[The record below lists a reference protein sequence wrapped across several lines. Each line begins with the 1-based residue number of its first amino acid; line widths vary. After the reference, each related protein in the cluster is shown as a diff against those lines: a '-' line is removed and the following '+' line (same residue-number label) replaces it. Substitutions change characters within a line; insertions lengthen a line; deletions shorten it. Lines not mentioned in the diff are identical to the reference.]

1 MSKTVQE
8 IMEVMGKTVEVTMK
22 LERKNGSSYAH
33 IADITPED
41 INEIRYYFDGAL
53 YRSVM
58 RCLEVKLKGDWT
70 AKAKKGLLLDSL
82 NLTVTHPESDSV
94 TIGYGGFYI
103 AEASE
108 YDAAQNL
115 TSIIAYDELYLSMQ
129 PYTASLW
136 QSGITV
142 KNYLIAILNKLGINY
157 DTNSLSL
164 MANAD
169 KKITSE
175 KFLDIENDSTEAAYT
190 YRDILDEIAKASGV
204 TFAYKNSLGGDPFK
218 LYAIKPTESGYVID
232 ESNLRSVT
240 IGAKYG
246 PVMGVVLSREPQ
258 EDNVF
263 YPSNLTDS
271 QTAVKISNVEIMEDS
286 GNDAYRET
294 FIQGIYNNVKNTE
307 YYLYD
312 LDSFGIGFLNF
323 GDIFTL
329 KVCERKNGEIGEEKE
344 YKTIFMRTDMTVGDG
359 IKEKSKLEAP
369 QATSTD
375 YAAASTTD
383 KALKKTML
391 KVDKQEQRITALV
404 KESDEKYSKLTQT
417 VDGFE
422 TEIANTKSGLEAKI
436 RATAESFEATYAKKE
451 TVDGQ
456 IEGVTDQIKSINSEL
471 DGIDGKIEGKVTTEV
486 QKDTTISILAGKV
499 ESKISGN
506 YVTKATYDDEKK
518 NWLLKTTYDSYVKQT
533 DQNIEAAVSRVQTLE
548 DAEYI
553 TKSQCSSLISAQAD
567 KIALTVESNLKYE
580 SRNLLLDSECFEHL
594 TPTGYH
600 ATYQGDYVSTDA
612 TYLPSG
618 KARKLTVKA
627 NDDSQIA
634 GVSFSPS
641 DTVGGVDKIK
651 PNTTYTL
658 SFWARLYPDDA
669 TQSLSSQA
677 SVYTATAPNNA
688 IIDTKRTRGLALTKS
703 WQKVVIVFTT
713 QSAVSSFLLRF
724 ALAGC
729 VNGQQY
735 AIGISSLKLEIGNV
749 ATEWATRTPS
759 AAEVEEYAKSEI
771 AQLPDR
777 ITLSVEQNLKIG
789 ARNILL
795 DSACFK
801 SFTPSGFYS
810 GSIAA
815 LPYTDSSLP
824 SGSYKRM
831 SFTTTRSD
839 SCGVQFDSVSIIG
852 QALGS
857 IDKIKPS
864 TTYTLSFWLKSS
876 SHNGE
881 KLDRERMIYCGENN
895 FPTFDG
901 QRCKIPTIS
910 SSWQKYVVVFNTSAA
925 ISEFRLRFCILACT
939 SGESIAIDIS
949 SLKLEEGT
957 IATDWTPSE
966 NDLVS
971 GETYQSFINLLPD
984 KITAGVSSTVTDQ
997 YVADKIHSKC
1007 VSVTL
1012 DTNGVTVENGALTL
1026 KDESGDVMI
1035 DSSGIHSEYLNFGKM
1050 IDLDTIKNGT
1060 YFSTIPYGT
1069 TATKNIDIWT
1079 LRNYT
1084 GTDTGMKNAK
1094 AAVDVMTNIP
1104 KLKPLFWNNSNNWFC
1119 SYGSSSTDT
1128 NYVIAAKLDNI
1139 DEAQTYLLSYDIIL
1153 ASVAN
1158 GKGLIPQKVF
1168 LATDK
1173 SVCYDIGVDT
1183 LTAGN
1188 AVVSGKTYQYRY
1200 GTLSCSIRGYDLIK
1214 KKGGQSKNA
1223 KITIQILSLG
1233 DGGTGTDSTSWFYA
1247 MHCPNTSYM
1256 GFIGNIKIKT
1266 FVGATL
1272 NARALLNSN
1281 TDYFLDL
1288 GTGVLSAD
1296 EVGCTNLRATALPSV
1311 LSATDNLRPVYVDEE
1326 TGQLYRLA

>member
-1 MSKTVQE
+1 MYNPGGDYLTYIKDSIIRKPRSKIVVDGKTYTGLEHLVSFPKITHETEKMIGGFPAKTCEFEIYNLDGKLSLNGKEVQVYRGLDISDTKTVW
-8 IMEVMGKTVEVTMK
+8 IPMGLFYADGEDVTNNSTKRTIQFKGTDRTRLFDSPFANVYSKGIIPADTVISTVAEKICAKHGLSINTATK
-22 LERKNGSSYAH
+22 SKIISYRFTEAVG
-33 IADITPED
+33 TPED
-41 INEIRYYFDGAL
+41 TTDRQVIAWIAELSGCIPIISRDGQSLMFTRPSYKETVTEAGKTYPSGSYADKRKYKTLSAEPLYGPINAISFGHADYDDAYVYQDDTDVETNGLHEWKINDNALAENDKSALAPKVFAIIKGMQIYPFELTDFIDDYLFDINDGIQIKKKDGAFVTTYVL
-53 YRSVM
+53 GMNTTSRIRSVFKAGTQDSSSAD
-58 RCLEVKLKGDWT
+58 RNLAGSVK
-70 AKAKKGLLLDSL
+70 
-82 NLTVTHPESDSV
+82 SD
-94 TIGYGGFYI
+94 
-103 AEASE
+103 
-108 YDAAQNL
+108 
-115 TSIIAYDELYLSMQ
+115 M
-129 PYTASLW
+129 
-136 QSGITV
+136 
-142 KNYLIAILNKLGINY
+142 
-157 DTNSLSL
+157 
-164 MANAD
+164 
-169 KKITSE
+169 KKI
-175 KFLDIENDSTEAAYT
+175 
-190 YRDILDEIAKASGV
+190 
-204 TFAYKNSLGGDPFK
+204 K
-218 LYAIKPTESGYVID
+218 L
-232 ESNLRSVT
+232 SVDH
-240 IGAKYG
+240 I
-246 PVMGVVLSREPQ
+246 
-258 EDNVF
+258 
-263 YPSNLTDS
+263 
-271 QTAVKISNVEIMEDS
+271 
-286 GNDAYRET
+286 
-294 FIQGIYNNVKNTE
+294 NN
-307 YYLYD
+307 
-312 LDSFGIGFLNF
+312 
-323 GDIFTL
+323 
-329 KVCERKNGEIGEEKE
+329 
-344 YKTIFMRTDMTVGDG
+344 
-359 IKEKSKLEAP
+359 
-369 QATSTD
+369 Q
-375 YAAASTTD
+375 
-383 KALKKTML
+383 
-391 KVDKQEQRITALV
+391 ITALV
-404 KESDEKYSKLTQT
+404 KESDERYSEFTQT
-417 VDGFE
+417 
-422 TEIANTKSGLEAKI
+422 AKGLEGTIADTKNGLSAKI
-436 RATAESFEATYAKKE
+436 EATAEKAELTYAKKE

-456 IEGVTDQIKSINSEL
+456 IKGITDQLE
-471 DGIDGKIEGKVTTEV
+471 GIDGKIEGKVTTEV

-518 NWLLKTTYDSYVKQT
+518 NWLSKTTYDSYVSQT
-533 DQNIEAAVSRVQTLE
+533 DQKISAAVSKVQKLE
-548 DAEYI
+548 EAGYI
-553 TKSQCSSLISAQAD
+553 TKAACNSLIDQKSD
-567 KIALTVESNLKYE
+567 SIALTVESNLKYE
-580 SRNLLLDSECFEHL
+580 SRNLLMDSECFEHL

-713 QSAVSSFLLRF
+713 QSTVSSFLLRF

-857 IDKIKPS
+857 IDKIKPG

-957 IATDWTPSE
+957 IATDWTPSTDDIDQSVKAQISMCVQKDKNNKLTSAIAIE
-966 NDLVS
+966 GNRISIKSDKFELTNDGEVTCKRVVKDNETGTETITKLKMTNATFTHVYQDRQIGEIGIGMDLS
-971 GETYQSFINLLPD
+971 GLFYET
-984 KITAGVSSTVTDQ
+984 ITAGDMCGVMLKADSGNGYQIAVDSSTFNIVKNNTS
-997 YVADKIHSKC
+997 A
-1007 VSVTL
+1007 
-1012 DTNGVTVENGALTL
+1012 NLTL
-1026 KDESGDVMI
+1026 VE
-1035 DSSGIHSEYLNFGKM
+1035 
-1050 IDLDTIKNGT
+1050 
-1060 YFSTIPYGT
+1060 
-1069 TATKNIDIWT
+1069 
-1079 LRNYT
+1079 
-1084 GTDTGMKNAK
+1084 DTGLGFIHKGGTFGIGMKEWGYGNISSAERMVMSSDCGMVIGSQYGLCLHGNEGIWLCGSIKLTDYYKSDTSNAK
-1094 AAVDVMTNIP
+1094 
-1104 KLKPLFWNNSNNWFC
+1104 KPL
-1119 SYGSSSTDT
+1119 
-1128 NYVIAAKLDNI
+1128 YV
-1139 DEAQTYLLSYDIIL
+1139 
-1153 ASVAN
+1153 
-1158 GKGLIPQKVF
+1158 
-1168 LATDK
+1168 
-1173 SVCYDIGVDT
+1173 
-1183 LTAGN
+1183 
-1188 AVVSGKTYQYRY
+1188 
-1200 GTLSCSIRGYDLIK
+1200 
-1214 KKGGQSKNA
+1214 
-1223 KITIQILSLG
+1223 
-1233 DGGTGTDSTSWFYA
+1233 
-1247 MHCPNTSYM
+1247 NT
-1256 GFIGNIKIKT
+1256 T
-1266 FVGATL
+1266 
-1272 NARALLNSN
+1272 
-1281 TDYFLDL
+1281 
-1288 GTGVLSAD
+1288 TGVIS
-1296 EVGCTNLRATALPSV
+1296 T
-1311 LSATDNLRPVYVDEE
+1311 
-1326 TGQLYRLA
+1326 

>member
-8 IMEVMGKTVEVTMK
+8 IMEVMGKTVEATMK

-33 IADITPED
+33 IANITPED

-70 AKAKKGLLLDSL
+70 AKAKKGLLIDSL
-82 NLTVTHPESDSV
+82 KLTVTHPEGDRA

-103 AEASE
+103 AEAPE

-204 TFAYKNSLGGDPFK
+204 TFAFKNSLGGDPFK

-258 EDNVF
+258 EDNVI

-307 YYLYD
+307 YYLYE

-329 KVCERKNGEIGEEKE
+329 KVCERKNGEIGDEKE
-344 YKTIFMRTDMTVGDG
+344 YKTILMRTDMTVGDG

-369 QATSTD
+369 QATSPD

-383 KALKKTML
+383 KVLKKTML
-391 KVDKQEQRITALV
+391 KVDKQKQEITALV
-404 KESDEKYSKLTQT
+404 KETDEKYSKLTQT

-422 TEIANTKSGLEAKI
+422 TEIANTKNGLEAKI
-436 RATAESFEATYAKKE
+436 TATAEKAELTYAKKE
-451 TVDGQ
+451 TV
-456 IEGVTDQIKSINSEL
+456 EK
-471 DGIDGKIEGKVTTEV
+471 
-486 QKDTTISILAGKV
+486 AG
-499 ESKISGN
+499 
-506 YVTKATYDDEKK
+506 YV
-518 NWLLKTTYDSYVKQT
+518 
-533 DQNIEAAVSRVQTLE
+533 
-548 DAEYI
+548 

-580 SRNLLLDSECFEHL
+580 SRNLLMDAECFEHL

-600 ATYQGDYVSTDA
+600 ATYVSDYVA
-612 TYLPSG
+612 TGQSYLPSG
-618 KARKLTVKA
+618 KARQLKFKA
-627 NDDSQIA
+627 ESAEA
-634 GVSFSPS
+634 GIKFSAA
-641 DTVGGVDKIK
+641 DTVGGKDKIK
-651 PNTTYTL
+651 PKTTYTL
-658 SFWARLYPDDA
+658 SFWARLYNDNDNAP
-669 TQSLSSQA
+669 QNLYWQE
-677 SVYTATAPNNA
+677 SVYTATSPNGTVYDNN
-688 IIDTKRTRGLALTKS
+688 RTRGLEINGS
-703 WQKVVIVFTT
+703 WHKVVIVFTT
-713 QSAVSSFLLRF
+713 PENVSDFQLRF
-724 ALAGC
+724 SLTSC
-729 VNGQQY
+729 VMNQLY
-735 AIGISSLKLEIGNV
+735 TIVISSLKLEIGNV

-801 SFTPSGFYS
+801 SFTPSGFFS

-831 SFTTTRSD
+831 SFTATRND

-852 QALGS
+852 QASGS
-857 IDKIKPS
+857 VDKIKPG

-910 SSWQKYVVVFNTSAA
+910 SSWQKYVVVFNTPAA

-1069 TATKNIDIWT
+1069 AATKDIDIWT

-1084 GTDTGMKNAK
+1084 GTDTGIKNAK
-1094 AAVDVMTNIP
+1094 AAVDIITNIP
-1104 KLKPLFWNNSNNWFC
+1104 KLKSLFWNNSNNWFC
-1119 SYGSSSTDT
+1119 SYGSSSADT
-1128 NYVIAAKLDNI
+1128 NLVCVAKLDNI
-1139 DEAQTYLLSYDIIL
+1139 DVAQTYLLSYDIIL

-1158 GKGLIPQKVF
+1158 GKGLLPQKVF

-1173 SVCYDIGVDT
+1173 SARYEVGVDT
-1183 LTAGN
+1183 LTAGK

-1200 GTLSCSIRGYDLIK
+1200 GTLSCSIKGYDLIK
-1214 KKGGQSKNA
+1214 KYGGRSEKAVIN
-1223 KITIQILSLG
+1223 IQICSLA
-1233 DGGTGTDSTSWFYA
+1233 DLDTGKDSISWLYA
-1247 MHCPNTSYM
+1247 MQSPTTSYM
-1256 GFIGNIKIKT
+1256 GFIGNIKLKT

-1296 EVGCTNLRATALPSV
+1296 EIGCTNLRAAALPSV

>member
-1 MSKTVQE
+1 MYNPGGDYLTYIKDSIIRKPRSKIVVDGKTYTGLEHLVSFPKITHETEKMIGGFPAKTCEFEIYNLDGKLSLNGKEVQVYRGLDISDTKTVW
-8 IMEVMGKTVEVTMK
+8 IPMGLFYADGEDVTNNSTKRTIQFKGTDRTRLFDSPFANVYSKGIIPADTVISTVAEKICAKHGLSINTATK
-22 LERKNGSSYAH
+22 SKIISYRFTEAVG
-33 IADITPED
+33 TPED
-41 INEIRYYFDGAL
+41 TTDRQVIAWIAELSGCIPIISRDGQSLMFTRPTYKETVTEAGKTYPSGSYADKRKYKTLSAEPLYGPINAISFGHADYDDAYVYQDDTDVETNGLHEWKINDNALVENDKSALAPKVFAIIKGMQIYPFELTDFIDDYLFDINDGIQIKKKDGAFVTTYVL
-53 YRSVM
+53 GMKTTSRIRSVFKAGTQDSSSAD
-58 RCLEVKLKGDWT
+58 RNLAGSVKLDM
-70 AKAKKGLLLDSL
+70 KKVKL
-82 NLTVTHPESDSV
+82 SV
-94 TIGYGGFYI
+94 
-103 AEASE
+103 
-108 YDAAQNL
+108 DH
-115 TSIIAYDELYLSMQ
+115 
-129 PYTASLW
+129 
-136 QSGITV
+136 
-142 KNYLIAILNKLGINY
+142 IN
-157 DTNSLSL
+157 N
-164 MANAD
+164 
-169 KKITSE
+169 
-175 KFLDIENDSTEAAYT
+175 
-190 YRDILDEIAKASGV
+190 
-204 TFAYKNSLGGDPFK
+204 
-218 LYAIKPTESGYVID
+218 
-232 ESNLRSVT
+232 
-240 IGAKYG
+240 
-246 PVMGVVLSREPQ
+246 Q
-258 EDNVF
+258 
-263 YPSNLTDS
+263 
-271 QTAVKISNVEIMEDS
+271 
-286 GNDAYRET
+286 
-294 FIQGIYNNVKNTE
+294 
-307 YYLYD
+307 
-312 LDSFGIGFLNF
+312 
-323 GDIFTL
+323 
-329 KVCERKNGEIGEEKE
+329 
-344 YKTIFMRTDMTVGDG
+344 
-359 IKEKSKLEAP
+359 
-369 QATSTD
+369 
-375 YAAASTTD
+375 
-383 KALKKTML
+383 
-391 KVDKQEQRITALV
+391 ITALV
-404 KESDEKYSKLTQT
+404 KETDEKYSKLTQT

-422 TEIANTKSGLEAKI
+422 IEIANTKNGLEAKI
-436 RATAESFEATYAKKE
+436 EATAKSFEATYAKRE

-456 IEGVTDQIKSINSEL
+456 IKGITDQLE
-471 DGIDGKIEGKVTTEV
+471 GIDGKIEGKVTTEM

-518 NWLLKTTYDSYVKQT
+518 NWLLKTTYDSYVSQT
-533 DQNIEAAVSRVQTLE
+533 DQKISAAVSRVQTLE
-548 DAEYI
+548 TAGYI
-553 TKSQCSSLISAQAD
+553 TKAVCNSLIDQKSD
-567 KIALTVESNLKYE
+567 SIALTVESNLKYE
-580 SRNLLLDSECFEHL
+580 SRNLLMDSECFEHL

-713 QSAVSSFLLRF
+713 QSTVSSFLLRF

-777 ITLSVEQNLKIG
+777 ITLSVEKNLKIG

>member
-82 NLTVTHPESDSV
+82 KLTVTHPEGDRA

-103 AEASE
+103 AEAPE
-108 YDAAQNL
+108 YDAAQDI

-157 DTNSLSL
+157 DTNNLSL

-204 TFAYKNSLGGDPFK
+204 TFAFKNSLGGDPFK

-307 YYLYD
+307 YYLYE
-312 LDSFGIGFLNF
+312 LDSFGIGLLNF

-329 KVCERKNGEIGEEKE
+329 KVCERKNGEIGDEKE

-404 KESDEKYSKLTQT
+404 KETDEKYSKLTQT
-417 VDGFE
+417 VDGFKI
-422 TEIANTKSGLEAKI
+422 EIANTKNGLEAKI
-436 RATAESFEATYAKKE
+436 QATAEKAELTYAKRE

-456 IEGVTDQIKSINSEL
+456 IKGITDQLE
-471 DGIDGKIEGKVTTEV
+471 GIDGKIEGKVTTEV

-533 DQNIEAAVSRVQTLE
+533 DQQISAAVSKVQKLE
-548 DAEYI
+548 EAGYI
-553 TKSQCSSLISAQAD
+553 TKAACNSLIDQKSD
-567 KIALTVESNLKYE
+567 SIALTVESNLKYE
-580 SRNLLLDSECFEHL
+580 SRNLLMDSECFEHL

-600 ATYQGDYVSTDA
+600 ATYVSDYVA
-612 TYLPSG
+612 TGQSYLPSG
-618 KARKLTVKA
+618 KARQLKFKA

-713 QSAVSSFLLRF
+713 QSTVSSFLLRF

-777 ITLSVEQNLKIG
+777 ITLSVEKNLKIG

-801 SFTPSGFYS
+801 SFTPSGFYATVSKGISFSDSAVPSGYRNQIAFTPTQNGACGFQFNSSDIIGEAS
-810 GSIAA
+810 GSVN
-815 LPYTDSSLP
+815 
-824 SGSYKRM
+824 R
-831 SFTTTRSD
+831 
-839 SCGVQFDSVSIIG
+839 
-852 QALGS
+852 
-857 IDKIKPS
+857 IKPS
-864 TTYTLSFWLKSS
+864 TTYTLSFWLKSFV
-876 SHNGE
+876 HAGMTLN
-881 KLDRERMIYCGENN
+881 LDRLIYCGAGNS
-895 FPTFDG
+895 PTIDS
-901 QRCKIPTIS
+901 QRCKVPAIPS
-910 SSWQKYVVVFNTSAA
+910 DWGKYVIVFKTPATV
-925 ISEFRLRFCILACT
+925 SEFRLRFILLDCST
-939 SGESIAIDIS
+939 KDDAIDLYIS

-957 IATDWTPSE
+957 IATDWTPSTDDIDQSVKSVQAKIDMCVQKDE
-966 NDLVS
+966 NNNLVS
-971 GETYQSFINLLPD
+971 EINIASNKLTINTDNFTLNKTGQMTCTGATIKDGMITCGDDSAAMIIAQGAISHRFGNTEIGGLSVGMKTNSTGSIENHELLYGKNGVEMACNNYSSFVDDEGFLIRSNARDTTINVS
-984 KITAGVSSTVTDQ
+984 ISSTTDWSYASYSSALRSIVEADAALIVSANRGNNNLYLEGSSVVICGQ
-997 YVADKIHSKC
+997 LEALNDVKLRTAIGLSSSQSYVYVVADKK
-1007 VSVTL
+1007 
-1012 DTNGVTVENGALTL
+1012 
-1026 KDESGDVMI
+1026 
-1035 DSSGIHSEYLNFGKM
+1035 
-1050 IDLDTIKNGT
+1050 
-1060 YFSTIPYGT
+1060 
-1069 TATKNIDIWT
+1069 
-1079 LRNYT
+1079 T
-1084 GTDTGMKNAK
+1084 G
-1094 AAVDVMTNIP
+1094 
-1104 KLKPLFWNNSNNWFC
+1104 
-1119 SYGSSSTDT
+1119 
-1128 NYVIAAKLDNI
+1128 
-1139 DEAQTYLLSYDIIL
+1139 E
-1153 ASVAN
+1153 
-1158 GKGLIPQKVF
+1158 
-1168 LATDK
+1168 
-1173 SVCYDIGVDT
+1173 IG
-1183 LTAGN
+1183 
-1188 AVVSGKTYQYRY
+1188 Y
-1200 GTLSCSIRGYDLIK
+1200 
-1214 KKGGQSKNA
+1214 
-1223 KITIQILSLG
+1223 
-1233 DGGTGTDSTSWFYA
+1233 
-1247 MHCPNTSYM
+1247 
-1256 GFIGNIKIKT
+1256 
-1266 FVGATL
+1266 
-1272 NARALLNSN
+1272 
-1281 TDYFLDL
+1281 
-1288 GTGVLSAD
+1288 LSA
-1296 EVGCTNLRATALPSV
+1296 
-1311 LSATDNLRPVYVDEE
+1311 
-1326 TGQLYRLA
+1326 